1 MWTRPPMEPTRRPG
15 AIFVCEVPDALGA
28 VTKLRTIRNRVVAV
42 TESGVVIM
50 LPREPF
56 PKQED

>member
-1 MWTRPPMEPTRRPG
+1 MEPTRRPG